1 MRNLYLRKTTAAEI
15 DEQVRKVLR
24 GLGNPTPPIRLDEV
38 RQLLRLD
45 RQYYS
50 KNSDGLLRETF
61 SRLKVA
67 GKQILRRPMLL
78 VEAIRQAELKAL
90 YVPDRKMI
98 LLDETEPD
106 IKQRWNESHE
116 IVHSILDWH
125 GSVLLGDDRLTL
137 NLVCHEQIEAEA
149 NFGAG
154 RLLFL
159 QEQFEAVVRDSGCS
173 MKSVRAVGRS
183 FGNSITSTLWRFVEL
198 MTDPVLGMVSQHPRY
213 TDTNFDP
220 LAPCRYFV
228 RSMSFARRFSRVNE
242 PDAFASASR
251 KSSWSKCGPIAD
263 DEVVLN
269 DDEGQG
275 HVFHLEAFHNR
286 YDTLALFTYKRPVL
300 TSVVV

>member
-1 MRNLYLRKTTAAEI
+1 MRNLYLRKITAAEI

-24 GLGNPTPPIRLDEV
+24 GLGNPTPPIRLDDV

-50 KNSDGLLRETF
+50 KDSDGLLRETF

-78 VEAIRQAELKAL
+78 LEAIRQAELKAL

-173 MKSVRAVGRS
+173 MKSVRAAGRS

-198 MTDPVLGMVSQHPRY
+198 MGDPVLGLVSQHPRY

-228 RSMSFARRFSRVNE
+228 RSMSFAQRFSHVNE
-242 PDAFASASR
+242 IHAFALLR
-251 KSSWSKCGPIAD
+251 GKSSWSKCGPIAD

-269 DDEGQG
+269 DDNDQG
-275 HVFHLEAFHNR
+275 HIFHLEAFHNR

-300 TSVVV
+300 KSVIV